1 VNAAPSPVVPGLERP
16 EAIGRG
22 GFGTVYVAE
31 EPAFGR
37 RVAVKILSDRIGD
50 DEARRGFERECQA
63 MGALSGHPHI
73 VSVYRGGAT
82 DRGEPYIV
90 MDFMAGGSLADRMAR
105 TGPLPWF
112 EVLDIGVLLAGALE
126 TAHRAGILHLDV
138 KPANVLV
145 SRFAEP
151 ALGDF
156 GISRLP
162 GLTVTMDGQVRATA
176 TFSAP
181 ERLAGGEASVGTD
194 LYALGATLFAL
205 LTGAPAFAGEPGED
219 VMATVARVLREPVPD
234 LRPRRVPG
242 PLVDVVERLMAKD
255 PAGRPGSAAETA
267 AALQAA
273 QRATGQPVTRPVI
286 EGNRQTHAEGSRDQT
301 VVSWSAPAPPPSWP
315 PAGTP
320 QAPRRRGGRGWLIGG
335 VTAAL
340 VFVIAVVTT
349 LVLLNRAPSTGVAV
363 PTPTFAATAAP
374 PAPTTRPV
382 ASVSAVAV
390 AAEITHPATADVAHV
405 LDAYVAGINDR
416 RYSDAFALFSP
427 DNATARKGLDAWE
440 AAESTTQIREARL
453 LSVRDAATG
462 SVSAEMTFTSTQDA
476 RFGPDGQ
483 TCSQWDLVYDMSG
496 PGPNWQIHRVSTRA
510 DPKPC

>member
-1 VNAAPSPVVPGLERP
+1 
-16 EAIGRG
+16 
-22 GFGTVYVAE
+22 
-31 EPAFGR
+31 
-37 RVAVKILSDRIGD
+37 
-50 DEARRGFERECQA
+50 
-63 MGALSGHPHI
+63 
-73 VSVYRGGAT
+73 
-82 DRGEPYIV
+82 
-90 MDFMAGGSLADRMAR
+90 
-105 TGPLPWF
+105 
-112 EVLDIGVLLAGALE
+112 
-126 TAHRAGILHLDV
+126 
-138 KPANVLV
+138 
-145 SRFAEP
+145 
-151 ALGDF
+151 
-156 GISRLP
+156 
-162 GLTVTMDGQVRATA
+162 
-176 TFSAP
+176 
-181 ERLAGGEASVGTD
+181 
-194 LYALGATLFAL
+194 
-205 LTGAPAFAGEPGED
+205 
-219 VMATVARVLREPVPD
+219 
-234 LRPRRVPG
+234 
-242 PLVDVVERLMAKD
+242 
-255 PAGRPGSAAETA
+255 
-267 AALQAA
+267 
-273 QRATGQPVTRPVI
+273 
-286 EGNRQTHAEGSRDQT
+286 
-301 VVSWSAPAPPPSWP
+301 
-315 PAGTP
+315 
-320 QAPRRRGGRGWLIGG
+320 
-335 VTAAL
+335 

-374 PAPTTRPV
+374 PAPTTTPV